1 MYHYKVRSIDKVI
14 DGDTVDVTIDLGFN
28 LLQQVRVRLTGI
40 DAPENRTLDLEEKAK
55 GIMAREFL
63 KDTLENA
70 KYLTLETTKTGKY
83 GRYLG
88 NFYDRWGLNEEQ
100 HINQLMI
107 KEGHAVE
114 YVYNRKIVS
123 SLPKTYK

>member
-1 MYHYKVRSIDKVI
+1 MYHYKVKSIDKVI

-28 LLQQVRVRLTGI
+28 LLHKLRVRLTGI

-55 GIMAREFL
+55 GIMSREFL

-88 NFYDRWGLNEEQ
+88 DFYDRWGLNEEQ

-114 YVYNRKIVS
+114 YVYSRK
-123 SLPKTYK
+123 

>member
-1 MYHYKVRSIDKVI
+1 MYHYKVKSIDKVI

-55 GIMAREFL
+55 GIMSREFL
-63 KDTLENA
+63 KDALENA

-88 NFYDRWGLNEEQ
+88 DFYDRWGLNEEQ

-107 KEGHAVE
+107 KEGHAAE
-114 YVYNRKIVS
+114 YIYSRKIVS
-123 SLPKTYK
+123 SLPKVYK